1 MQAISTWCRSK
12 KNISVRSQ
20 SNQVKSSPD
29 AEGGVI
35 KNIFSQCQ
43 NRREPFK
50 DQNQLKKDT
59 VIHPK
64 RNSLQRVATIQ
75 KNETSKSLQETR
87 KPPFHPHTKA
97 ENHFGANNRETQMY
111 QMYAQHKAQI
121 QKSRKSRTVRRDR
134 RKRKHI
140 ANKSPWDHAAQSWWE
155 QSGIIGEQI

>member
-1 MQAISTWCRSK
+1 MVQIQEKHQYQES
-12 KNISVRSQ
+12 I
-20 SNQVKSSPD
+20 KSSQVQTRR
-29 AEGGVI
+29 GGSS
-35 KNIFSQCQ
+35 KIFSA
-43 NRREPFK
+43 NA
-50 DQNQLKKDT
+50 KKEGT
-59 VIHPK
+59 SQRPKPIEKRHRVIHPK
-64 RNSLQRVATIQ
+64 RNSLQRVTTIQ
-75 KNETSKSLQETR
+75 KKNETSKSLQETR